1 MKRTLDDLRGALH
14 DEADASAY
22 PDVDAL
28 VAGAWQRVAATRRR
42 RLAVL
47 GAVTVALLV
56 VGGMAT
62 TRLTHQTLP
71 QPAGKGTCGPTANP
85 TPSLPASQ
93 STADALVY
101 GIEAV
106 VAALPI
112 GVRVQQL
119 DTAFWPVATSQA
131 PTPEGLWLVSRADVG
146 AHPELAEYGEL
157 LLLTPDRTRILS
169 AYPFRGVPPQWLL
182 VTPQAVYCGRQ
193 GDGGLPDSMV
203 CRVDRPT
210 GGLTVAVFP
219 SPTDSS
225 FSEPQALAGRPGT
238 WRLYGTNPS
247 TADLQQIPTTRPTTS
262 YPSPAK
268 CLSRWVI

>member
-85 TPSLPASQ
+85 TPSLPAIQ

-182 VTPQAVYCGRQ
+182 VTPQWAAIRPFRARTSRGRADA
-193 GDGGLPDSMV
+193 GWA
-203 CRVDRPT
+203 CRPRT
-210 GGLTVAVFP
+210 GRG
-219 SPTDSS
+219 
-225 FSEPQALAGRPGT
+225 AGRSRA
-238 WRLYGTNPS
+238 RLRGGGG
-247 TADLQQIPTTRPTTS
+247 IPRR
-262 YPSPAK
+262 
-268 CLSRWVI
+268 LLRSRGPRDGCRGRES